1 MIMTAVPLVED
12 LVRSHCSVVDTARIR
27 HMELF
32 VYDHQRLALP
42 DHCEFL
48 HCGLLR
54 VCGNGVAGW
63 AEFEFSDG
71 TTHLDLV
78 KWASVFTR
86 LKGQTSLQAIQYIQ
100 QHESQWGF
108 TRTHLAGEALVDWHK
123 SLLGAANAEKS
134 SLDAGSVTSSL
145 PVERNFL
152 NHYCSAYYSF

>member
-1 MIMTAVPLVED
+1 MIMTAVPLVEEI
-12 LVRSHCSVVDTARIR
+12 VRPHGVAVDTARIR

-54 VCGNGVAGW
+54 MCGSGAAGW

-86 LKGQTSLQAIQYIQ
+86 LKGQTGMQAAQYMQ

-108 TRTHLAGEALVDWHK
+108 TRTHLASEALVDWQK
-123 SLLGAANAEKS
+123 SLIGAESNQANSRAT
-134 SLDAGSVTSSL
+134 VSSL
-145 PVERNFL
+145 PAERNFL
-152 NHYCSAYYSF
+152 SHYCSAYYSF